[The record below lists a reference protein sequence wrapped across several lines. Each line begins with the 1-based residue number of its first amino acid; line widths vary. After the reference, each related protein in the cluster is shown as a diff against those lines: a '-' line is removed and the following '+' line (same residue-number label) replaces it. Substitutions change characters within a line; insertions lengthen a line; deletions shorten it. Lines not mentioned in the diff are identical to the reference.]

1 LTAAGLSQLL
11 FRRIGSPKISHHCR
25 LPALR
30 MRASCLRCVMGIWCS
45 LKTRP
50 VVWLLT
56 SRKSEPFRSDEARHV
71 LGTIPRCASPRS
83 FTKTS
88 LSRYFCFLPTS
99 SPHSFALTDTSSNHR
114 TTSRTIRQTYTCDRA
129 VYHFDPPRQ
138 VYLQSGSVSKPLH
151 HFRPQDWAQAGRKRW
166 RLQELKSQ
174 EIACSGKCS
183 GVRRHKKKHR
193 KSAIS
198 S

>member
-1 LTAAGLSQLL
+1 M
-11 FRRIGSPKISHHCR
+11 C
-25 LPALR
+25 
-30 MRASCLRCVMGIWCS
+30 IWCS
-45 LKTRP
+45 RKTRP

-56 SRKSEPFRSDEARHV
+56 SRKSEPSCSDEARHV